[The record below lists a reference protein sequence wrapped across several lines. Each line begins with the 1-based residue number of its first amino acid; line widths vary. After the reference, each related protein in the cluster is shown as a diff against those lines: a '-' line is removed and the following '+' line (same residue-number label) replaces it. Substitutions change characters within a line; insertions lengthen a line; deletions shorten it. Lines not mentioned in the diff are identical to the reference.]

1 MLSRARGR
9 AFDDCLPCFVP
20 LHFHSQ
26 AAKAG
31 IAIAASAQTVKL
43 LLLQRA
49 AFVLH
54 LGVEH
59 ESRSIAALTA
69 AAQQKR

>member
-1 MLSRARGR
+1 VFALFRPA
-9 AFDDCLPCFVP
+9 AFSLT
-20 LHFHSQ
+20 

-31 IAIAASAQTVKL
+31 IAIAASAQTLKV
-43 LLLQRA
+43 LLLQRG
-49 AFVLH
+49 AFVLY

-59 ESRSIAALTA
+59 ESRSIRALTA

>member
-31 IAIAASAQTVKL
+31 IAIAASVQTVTL
-43 LLLQRA
+43 LILQQG
-49 AFVLH
+49 AFVLY

-59 ESRSIAALTA
+59 ESRSIRALTA